1 LTLKK
6 GKGDESRE
14 RKKGKGDERLV
25 VMRHTA
31 A

>member
-1 LTLKK
+1 MADNKERK
-6 GKGDESRE
+6 EDERE